1 MGWPTT
7 CSRRERRLRSYGRF
21 VQFVDEL
28 EFAVG
33 WIAPE
38 PPFMQR
44 TSHAVAADGR
54 VWVIDPVDADEALER
69 VRSLGEP
76 AGVVQLLDRHNRDCA
91 RVADRLGVPHHAVPD
106 VAPAGAPFEVIPVLR
121 RKRWH
126 EVALWF
132 PEPRTLVCAD
142 ALGTAPY
149 YRAPS
154 ERIGVSPLL
163 RLTPPRTLL
172 AVEPAHV
179 LVGHGAGVHDDAAAA
194 VRAAVSHS
202 RRRIPAWL
210 WSALRSRR

>member
-1 MGWPTT
+1 V
-7 CSRRERRLRSYGRF
+7 R
-21 VQFVDEL
+21 FVDEL

-38 PPFMQR
+38 PRFMQR
-44 TSHAVAADGR
+44 TSHAVAVNGR
-54 VWVIDPVDADEALER
+54 VWVIDPVDDDEALER

-76 AGVVQLLDRHNRDCA
+76 AGVLQLLDRHGRDCA
-91 RVADRLGVPHHAVPD
+91 RVADRLGVPHHAVPA
-106 VAPAGAPFEVIPVLR
+106 VAPARAPFEVIPVLR

-132 PEPRTLVCAD
+132 PELRTLVCAD

-149 YRAPS
+149 YRAPG

-179 LVGHGAGVHDDAAAA
+179 LVGHGAGVHHDAASA
-194 VRAAVSHS
+194 VRQAVTKA
-202 RRRIPAWL
+202 RRRTPAWL
-210 WSALRSRR
+210 VSAATREVRSRTTRRTHEAP

>member
-1 MGWPTT
+1 V
-7 CSRRERRLRSYGRF
+7 R
-21 VQFVDEL
+21 FVDEL

-38 PPFMQR
+38 PRFMQR
-44 TSHAVAADGR
+44 TSHAVAVDGR
-54 VWVIDPVDADEALER
+54 VWVIDPVDDDEALER

-76 AGVVQLLDRHNRDCA
+76 AGVLQLLDRHGRDCA
-91 RVADRLGVPHHAVPD
+91 RVADRLSVPHHAVPA
-106 VAPAGAPFEVIPVLR
+106 VAPARAPFEVIPVLR

-132 PEPRTLVCAD
+132 PELRTLVCAD

-149 YRAPS
+149 YRAPG

-179 LVGHGAGVHDDAAAA
+179 LVGHGAGVHHDAASA
-194 VRAAVSHS
+194 VRQAVTKA
-202 RRRIPAWL
+202 RRRTPAWL
-210 WSALRSRR
+210 VSAATREVRSRTTRRTHEAP

>member
-1 MGWPTT
+1 M
-7 CSRRERRLRSYGRF
+7 R
-21 VQFVDEL
+21 FVDEL

-38 PPFMQR
+38 PRFMQR
-44 TSHAVAADGR
+44 TSHAVAVNGR
-54 VWVIDPVDADEALER
+54 LWVIDPVDDDEAFER
-69 VRSLGEP
+69 ARSLGEP
-76 AGVVQLLDRHNRDCA
+76 AGVLQLLDRHGRDCE

-132 PEPRTLVCAD
+132 PELRTLVCAD

-149 YRAPS
+149 YRAPG

-179 LVGHGAGVHDDAAAA
+179 LVGHGAGVHHDAASA
-194 VRAAVSHS
+194 VREAVAKA
-202 RRRIPAWL
+202 RRRTPAWL
-210 WSALRSRR
+210 LSAATREVRSRTTRRTREAP

>member
-1 MGWPTT
+1 M
-7 CSRRERRLRSYGRF
+7 R
-21 VQFVDEL
+21 FVDEL

-38 PPFMQR
+38 PRFMQR
-44 TSHAVAADGR
+44 TSHAVAVNGR
-54 VWVIDPVDADEALER
+54 VWVIDPVDDDEALER
-69 VRSLGEP
+69 ARSLGEP
-76 AGVVQLLDRHNRDCA
+76 AGVLQLLDRHGRDCE
-91 RVADRLGVPHHAVPD
+91 RVADRFGVTHYAVPD

-132 PEPRTLVCAD
+132 PELRTLVCAD

-149 YRAPS
+149 YRAPG

-179 LVGHGAGVHDDAAAA
+179 LVGHGAGVHHDAASA
-194 VRAAVSHS
+194 VREAVAKA
-202 RRRIPAWL
+202 RRRTPAWL
-210 WSALRSRR
+210 LSAATREVRSRTTRRTREAP